1 MLIPIGVDRPK
12 KRPTVITYWLIAVCI
27 LVSLAELLLLRFNV
41 SLHEKLFEVTFT
53 GTENGILLLWPP
65 GWDMVS
71 QPFRFWQLFTSQF
84 LHADLLHLLGN
95 MLFLFVFG
103 PAVEDRLGRI
113 GFLAFYLLGGAAA
126 GGMHMLA
133 GGEQTVYG
141 YLVPPALGASG
152 AISAVTGAFLVM
164 FPKADIKTFFLF
176 FLLGVFTIPA
186 WWFIAGSIALDIF
199 WSASGEGTVAYE
211 AHLGGYFY
219 GALISVLLLWRRIIP
234 REPYDLFTMG
244 KQARRRRQFRELTT
258 KPMSDRV
265 WDAPRGAKDG
275 KEGPKPRRVS
285 ARGEAEMK
293 ARGAVHESIEA
304 GDLDEAARRYLK
316 LVDEFGAQ
324 CLTRDGQLAV
334 ANHLHASGDHQHA
347 ALAYRQF
354 TDRYRADA
362 ETNRVRLM
370 HAVLLARY
378 LNDPIGAERELD
390 AIENHKLSSDEADL
404 ASTLREELA

>member
-1 MLIPIGVDRPK
+1 VLIPIGVDRPR
-12 KRPTVITYWLIAVCI
+12 KRPTVITYWLIGICI
-27 LVSLAELLLLRFNV
+27 VVSLIQIVLNRFVPGTHDLLFHTDTQGANSVLML
-41 SLHEKLFEVTFT
+41 
-53 GTENGILLLWPP
+53 GWPP
-65 GWDMVS
+65 VHE
-71 QPFRFWQLFTSQF
+71 FKFWQVVTYQF
-84 LHADLLHLLGN
+84 LHAGPMHLFGN

-103 PAVEDRLGRI
+103 PPVEDRIGRI
-113 GFLAFYLLGGAAA
+113 GFLTLYLVGGIAA
-126 GGMHMLA
+126 GATHLIIEGDMVA
-133 GGEQTVYG
+133 GQYIVSP
-141 YLVPPALGASG
+141 VVGASG
-152 AISAVTGAFLVM
+152 SVAAITGAFLM
-164 FPKADIKTFFLF
+164 LFPGTGIRVLLF
-176 FLLGVFTIPA
+176 FFIIGVYTIPA
-186 WWFIAGSIALDIF
+186 WWMILFAVLKDLIFAGSN
-199 WSASGEGTVAYE
+199 SGVAHA
-211 AHLGGYFY
+211 AHLGGYAFGF
-219 GALISVLLLWRRIIP
+219 GAAYALLATKVIA
-234 REPYDLFTMG
+234 REPYDLFTIG
-244 KQARRRRQFRELTT
+244 RQAKRRRQFRELTT

-265 WDAPRGAKDG
+265 WDAPRGGKDG

-304 GDLDEAARRYLK
+304 GDLDEAGRRYLK

-347 ALAYRQF
+347 ALAYRHF

-390 AIENHKLSSDEADL
+390 AIEHHKLSSDEADL